1 MSQADGS
8 ESDRE
13 HSPARDRSADT
24 IVSRLTDAR
33 LGDPPRGAV
42 GRMRMFIWLVFI
54 AIPLADAVSSHDD
67 GPSKALTVLATIAFV
82 AVFVSTAVKRDKPLP
97 DRQALRSAGTLLAI
111 SVALTAL
118 DRQGWGTL
126 FIFTVVAIAMCVRA
140 PFSFYGV
147 LLCTAL
153 CVGSLL
159 AADAAAGAIFGFAS
173 STLGVG
179 MLMLVVADLRTRNR
193 ELHTAR
199 AELARLAVADERA
212 RFARDLH
219 DLLGHSLSVIALK
232 AELAGRL
239 LRERPS
245 EAAGHVTEIEQV
257 ARGALTEVREAVSGY
272 RQPTLDDEIAGAKMA
287 LSAAGIEA
295 EIERPAVTFDPAI
308 EAVLAWTVREGATN
322 VIRHSGAGHCSVKV
336 MAGLGEAG
344 VEVLDDGPG
353 CEDAVANGRDG
364 HGLEGLRE
372 RVARLH
378 GQIEAG
384 AGTAGGYRLAVRVP
398 VPAP

>member
-1 MSQADGS
+1 
-8 ESDRE
+8 
-13 HSPARDRSADT
+13 
-24 IVSRLTDAR
+24 
-33 LGDPPRGAV
+33 
-42 GRMRMFIWLVFI
+42 
-54 AIPLADAVSSHDD
+54 
-67 GPSKALTVLATIAFV
+67 
-82 AVFVSTAVKRDKPLP
+82 VFVSIAVVREKPLP
-97 DRQALRSAGTLLAI
+97 DRQALRSVGALLVI
-111 SVALTAL
+111 SVALAAL

-126 FIFTVVAIAMCVRA
+126 FIFTVVAIAMCVRP

-153 CVGSLL
+153 CVGSLVVVG
-159 AADAAAGAIFGFAS
+159 AAAGAIIGFATP
-173 STLGVG
+173 TLGIG

-193 ELHTAR
+193 ELHEAR
-199 AELARLAVADERA
+199 TELARLAVADERT

-239 LRERPS
+239 LREQPS
-245 EAAGHVTEIEQV
+245 EAAGHVAEIEQV
-257 ARGALTEVREAVSGY
+257 ARGALSEVREAVSGY

-295 EIERPAVTFDPAI
+295 RIERPAVTLDPAI

-336 MAGLGEAG
+336 TAGLGEAG
-344 VEVLDDGPG
+344 VEVVDDGQG
-353 CEDAVANGRDG
+353 RDDAGANGHGG

-372 RVARLH
+372 RVARMH

-384 AGTAGGYRLAVRVP
+384 AGAAGGYRLAVRVP
-398 VPAP
+398 VAAP

>member
-1 MSQADGS
+1 VSQTAGS

-33 LGDPPRGAV
+33 LGDPPRTAV

-54 AIPLADAVSSHDD
+54 AIPLVDAVSSHNN
-67 GPSKALTVLATIAFV
+67 GAAKAVTVVATIAFV
-82 AVFVSTAVKRDKPLP
+82 AVFVSTAVRRDKPLP
-97 DRQALRSAGTLLAI
+97 DREAFRSVGVLLAI
-111 SVALTAL
+111 SVGLTVF

-126 FIFTVVAIAMCVRA
+126 FIFTVVAVAMCVRS

-159 AADAAAGAIFGFAS
+159 AADASAGAMFGFATP
-173 STLGVG
+173 TLGIG

-193 ELHTAR
+193 ELHAAR

-239 LRERPS
+239 MHEQPA
-245 EAAGHVTEIEQV
+245 EAARHVSEIEQV

-295 EIERPAVTFDPAI
+295 EIERPAVAFDPAI

-353 CEDAVANGRDG
+353 CEDAVANGHDG

-384 AGTAGGYRLAVRVP
+384 TGAAGGYRLAVRVP

>member
-384 AGTAGGYRLAVRVP
+384 ASTAGGYRLAVRVP

>member
-1 MSQADGS
+1 VS
-8 ESDRE
+8 EAAGTETDRE
-13 HSPARDRSADT
+13 LSQARDRAADP

-33 LGDPPRGAV
+33 LGDPPRTAV

-54 AIPLADAVSSHDD
+54 AIPLVDAVTSHNN
-67 GPSKALTVLATIAFV
+67 GAAKAVTVIASIAFV
-82 AVFVSTAVKRDKPLP
+82 AVFVSIAVVREKPLP
-97 DRQALRSAGTLLAI
+97 DRQAVRSVGALLLI

-126 FIFTVVAIAMCVRA
+126 FIFTVVAIAMCVRS

-153 CVGSLL
+153 CAGSLL
-159 AADAAAGAIFGFAS
+159 VGGAAAGAIIGFATP
-173 STLGVG
+173 TLGVG

-193 ELHTAR
+193 ELHEAR
-199 AELARLAVADERA
+199 TELARLAVADERT

-239 LRERPS
+239 LREQPS
-245 EAAGHVTEIEQV
+245 EAAGHVAEIEQV

-287 LSAAGIEA
+287 LTAAGIEA
-295 EIERPAVTFDPAI
+295 RIERPAVTLDPAI

-322 VIRHSGAGHCSVKV
+322 VIRHSGAGRCSVKV
-336 MAGLGEAG
+336 TAGLGEAG
-344 VEVLDDGPG
+344 VEVVDDGRG
-353 CEDAVANGRDG
+353 RDDAAANGHNG

-372 RVARLH
+372 RVDRLH

-384 AGTAGGYRLAVRVP
+384 AGAAGGYRLAVRVP

>member
-1 MSQADGS
+1 VSQAAGS

-33 LGDPPRGAV
+33 LGDPPRTAV

-54 AIPLADAVSSHDD
+54 AIPLVDAVSSHNN
-67 GPSKALTVLATIAFV
+67 GTAKAVTVVATIAFV
-82 AVFVSTAVKRDKPLP
+82 AVFVSTAVRRDKPLP
-97 DRQALRSAGTLLAI
+97 DREAFRSVGVLLAI
-111 SVALTAL
+111 SVGLTVF

-126 FIFTVVAIAMCVRA
+126 FIFTVVAVAMCVRS

-159 AADAAAGAIFGFAS
+159 AADPSAGAIFGFATP
-173 STLGVG
+173 TLGIG

-193 ELHTAR
+193 ELHAAR

-239 LRERPS
+239 MREQPA
-245 EAAGHVTEIEQV
+245 EAAGHVSEIEQV

-353 CEDAVANGRDG
+353 CEDVIANGHDG

-384 AGTAGGYRLAVRVP
+384 TGAAGGYRLAVRVP

>member
-1 MSQADGS
+1 VSQAAGS

-33 LGDPPRGAV
+33 LGDPPRTAV

-54 AIPLADAVSSHDD
+54 AIPLVDAVSSHNN
-67 GPSKALTVLATIAFV
+67 GTAKAVTVVATIAFV
-82 AVFVSTAVKRDKPLP
+82 AVFVSTAVRRDKPLP
-97 DRQALRSAGTLLAI
+97 DREGFRSVGVLLAI
-111 SVALTAL
+111 SVGLTVF

-126 FIFTVVAIAMCVRA
+126 FIFTVVAVAMCVRS

-159 AADAAAGAIFGFAS
+159 AADASAGAIFGFATP
-173 STLGVG
+173 TLGIG

-193 ELHTAR
+193 ELHAAR

-239 LRERPS
+239 MREQPA
-245 EAAGHVTEIEQV
+245 EAAGHVSEIEQV

-353 CEDAVANGRDG
+353 CEDVIANGHDG

-384 AGTAGGYRLAVRVP
+384 TGAAGGYRLAVRVP

>member
-1 MSQADGS
+1 VSEAAGS

-13 HSPARDRSADT
+13 RSPARDRSADT

-33 LGDPPRGAV
+33 LGDPPRTAV

-54 AIPLADAVSSHDD
+54 AIPLVDAVSSHDN
-67 GPSKALTVLATIAFV
+67 GTAKAVTVVATLAFV
-82 AVFVSTAVKRDKPLP
+82 AVFVSTAVRLDKPLP
-97 DRQALRSAGTLLAI
+97 DREAFRSVGALLAI
-111 SVALTAL
+111 SVGLTVF

-126 FIFTVVAIAMCVRA
+126 FIFTVVAVAMCVRS

-147 LLCTAL
+147 LLCTAM
-153 CVGSLL
+153 CAGSLL
-159 AADAAAGAIFGFAS
+159 AADASAGAIFGFATP
-173 STLGVG
+173 TLGIG

-193 ELHTAR
+193 ELHAAR

-239 LRERPS
+239 MREQPA
-245 EAAGHVTEIEQV
+245 EAAGHVSEIEHV

-287 LSAAGIEA
+287 LSAAGIAA
-295 EIERPAVTFDPAI
+295 EVERPAVTFDPAI

-322 VIRHSGAGHCSVKV
+322 VIRHSGAGRCSVKV
-336 MAGLGEAG
+336 TAKLGEAG

-353 CEDAVANGRDG
+353 CEDAAANGHDG

-384 AGTAGGYRLAVRVP
+384 TGAAGGYRLAVRVP

>member
-1 MSQADGS
+1 VSQAAGS

-33 LGDPPRGAV
+33 LGDPPRTAV

-54 AIPLADAVSSHDD
+54 AIPLVDAVSSHNN
-67 GPSKALTVLATIAFV
+67 GTAKAVTIVATIAFV
-82 AVFVSTAVKRDKPLP
+82 AVFVSTAVRRDKPLA
-97 DRQALRSAGTLLAI
+97 DREAFRSVGVLLAI
-111 SVALTAL
+111 SVGLTVF

-126 FIFTVVAIAMCVRA
+126 FIFTVVAVAMCVRS

-153 CVGSLL
+153 CVGSLF
-159 AADAAAGAIFGFAS
+159 AADASAGAIFGFATP
-173 STLGVG
+173 TLGIG

-193 ELHTAR
+193 ELHAAR

-239 LRERPS
+239 MREQPA
-245 EAAGHVTEIEQV
+245 EAAGHVSEIEQV

-336 MAGLGEAG
+336 LAGLGEVG

-353 CEDAVANGRDG
+353 CEDAVANGHDG

-384 AGTAGGYRLAVRVP
+384 TGAAGGYRLAVRVP

>member
-1 MSQADGS
+1 VSQAAGS

-13 HSPARDRSADT
+13 RSAARDRSADT

-33 LGDPPRGAV
+33 LGDPPRTVV

-54 AIPLADAVSSHDD
+54 AIPLVDAVSSHN
-67 GPSKALTVLATIAFV
+67 GGVAKAVTVAATVAFV
-82 AVFVSTAVKRDKPLP
+82 AVFVAAAVRQDKPLP
-97 DRQALRSAGTLLAI
+97 DGQALRSVGTLLVI

-126 FIFTVVAIAMCVRA
+126 FIFTVVAIAMCVRS
-140 PFSFYGV
+140 PFNFYGV

-159 AADAAAGAIFGFAS
+159 AIDAALGAIFGFAS

-179 MLMLVVADLRTRNR
+179 TLMLVVADLRTRNR
-193 ELHTAR
+193 ELHAAR

-239 LRERPS
+239 MREKPA
-245 EAAGHVTEIEQV
+245 EAAGHVSEIEQV

-295 EIERPAVTFDPAI
+295 RIERPAVTFDPAI

-336 MAGLGEAG
+336 TAGLGEAG
-344 VEVLDDGPG
+344 VEVVDDGPG
-353 CEDAVANGRDG
+353 CEDAIANGHDG

-372 RVARLH
+372 RVARLQ

-384 AGTAGGYRLAVRVP
+384 VAATGGYRLAVRVP

>member
-1 MSQADGS
+1 MSQSAGT

-13 HSPARDRSADT
+13 RPPARDRAADT

-33 LGDPPRGAV
+33 LGDPPRTVV
-42 GRMRMFIWLVFI
+42 GRMRMFIWLMFI
-54 AIPLADAVSSHDD
+54 AIPLVDAVNSHNN
-67 GPSKALTVLATIAFV
+67 GVAKAVTIVAAIAFV
-82 AVFVSTAVKRDKPLP
+82 AVFVAAAVRRDKPLP
-97 DRQALRSAGTLLAI
+97 DADTLRSVGTLLVI

-126 FIFTVVAIAMCVRA
+126 FIFTVVAIAMCFRS
-140 PFSFYGV
+140 PLNFYGV

-153 CVGSLL
+153 CVGSLV
-159 AADAAAGAIFGFAS
+159 AIDASAGAIFGFATP
-173 STLGVG
+173 TLGIG
-179 MLMLVVADLRTRNR
+179 TLMLVVADLRARNL
-193 ELHTAR
+193 ELHAAR

-239 LRERPS
+239 LREEPA
-245 EAAGHVTEIEQV
+245 EAAGHVSEIEQV

-287 LSAAGIEA
+287 LSAAGIQA
-295 EIERPAVTFDPAI
+295 RVERPAVNFDPAI

-322 VIRHSGAGHCSVKV
+322 VIRHSGAGRCSVKV
-336 MAGLGEAG
+336 TAGLGEAG
-344 VEVLDDGPG
+344 VEVVDDGPG
-353 CEDAVANGRDG
+353 CADIAANGHNG

-384 AGTAGGYRLAVRVP
+384 TDAAGGYRLAVRVP

>member
-1 MSQADGS
+1 
-8 ESDRE
+8 
-13 HSPARDRSADT
+13 
-24 IVSRLTDAR
+24 
-33 LGDPPRGAV
+33 
-42 GRMRMFIWLVFI
+42 MRMFIWLVFI
-54 AIPLADAVSSHDD
+54 AIPLVDAVSSHDN
-67 GPSKALTVLATIAFV
+67 GTAKAVTVVATLAFV
-82 AVFVSTAVKRDKPLP
+82 AVFVSTAVRLDKPLP
-97 DRQALRSAGTLLAI
+97 DREAFRSVGALLAI
-111 SVALTAL
+111 SVGLTVF

-126 FIFTVVAIAMCVRA
+126 FIFTVVAVAMCVRS

-147 LLCTAL
+147 LLCTAM
-153 CVGSLL
+153 CAGSLL
-159 AADAAAGAIFGFAS
+159 AADASAGAIFGFATP
-173 STLGVG
+173 TLGIG

-193 ELHTAR
+193 ELHAAR

-239 LRERPS
+239 MREQPA
-245 EAAGHVTEIEQV
+245 EAAGHVSEIEHV

-287 LSAAGIEA
+287 LSAAGIAA
-295 EIERPAVTFDPAI
+295 EVERPAVTFDPAI

-322 VIRHSGAGHCSVKV
+322 VIRHSGAGRCSVKV
-336 MAGLGEAG
+336 TAKLGEAG

-353 CEDAVANGRDG
+353 CEDAAANGHDG

-384 AGTAGGYRLAVRVP
+384 TGAAGGYRLAVRVP

>member
-1 MSQADGS
+1 
-8 ESDRE
+8 
-13 HSPARDRSADT
+13 
-24 IVSRLTDAR
+24 
-33 LGDPPRGAV
+33 
-42 GRMRMFIWLVFI
+42 MRMFIWLVFI
-54 AIPLADAVSSHDD
+54 AIPLVDAVSSHDN
-67 GPSKALTVLATIAFV
+67 GTAKAVTVVATLAFV
-82 AVFVSTAVKRDKPLP
+82 AVFVSTAVRLDKPLP
-97 DRQALRSAGTLLAI
+97 DREAFRSVGALLAI
-111 SVALTAL
+111 SVGLTVF

-126 FIFTVVAIAMCVRA
+126 FIFTVVAVAMCVRS

-147 LLCTAL
+147 LLCTAM
-153 CVGSLL
+153 CAGSLL
-159 AADAAAGAIFGFAS
+159 AADASAGAIFGFATP
-173 STLGVG
+173 TLGIG

-193 ELHTAR
+193 ELHAAR

-239 LRERPS
+239 MREQPA
-245 EAAGHVTEIEQV
+245 EAAGHVSEIEHV

-295 EIERPAVTFDPAI
+295 EIERPAVAFDPAI

-322 VIRHSGAGHCSVKV
+322 VIRHSGAGRCSVKV

-353 CEDAVANGRDG
+353 CEDVVANGHDG

-384 AGTAGGYRLAVRVP
+384 TAAAGGYRLAVRVP

>member
-1 MSQADGS
+1 
-8 ESDRE
+8 
-13 HSPARDRSADT
+13 
-24 IVSRLTDAR
+24 
-33 LGDPPRGAV
+33 
-42 GRMRMFIWLVFI
+42 MFIWLVFI
-54 AIPLADAVSSHDD
+54 AIPLVDAISSHDT
-67 GPSKALTVLATIAFV
+67 GTAKVLVIAGAAAFV
-82 AVFVSTAVKRDKPLP
+82 AIFANAAVAPEKPLP
-97 DRQALRSAGTLLAI
+97 DRQGLSAVGGLLLIA
-111 SVALTAL
+111 VLLTAL
-118 DRQGWGTL
+118 DRSGWATL
-126 FIFTVVAIAMCVRA
+126 FIFTAVAIASVVRS

-153 CVGSLL
+153 CACSVLAVG
-159 AADAAAGAIFGFAS
+159 GQVGEAIAYS
-173 STLGVG
+173 TPTLGIG

-193 ELHTAR
+193 ELHEAR
-199 AELARLAVADERA
+199 AELAQLAVADERA

-239 LRERPS
+239 LREQPA
-245 EAAGHVTEIEQV
+245 EAAGHVSEIEQV

-353 CEDAVANGRDG
+353 CEDVIANGHDG

-384 AGTAGGYRLAVRVP
+384 TGAAGGYRLAVRVP

>member
-1 MSQADGS
+1 MSQAAGS

>member
-1 MSQADGS
+1 
-8 ESDRE
+8 
-13 HSPARDRSADT
+13 
-24 IVSRLTDAR
+24 
-33 LGDPPRGAV
+33 
-42 GRMRMFIWLVFI
+42 MRMFIWLVFI
-54 AIPLADAVSSHDD
+54 AIPLVDAVSSKNN
-67 GPSKALTVLATIAFV
+67 GGAKALTIIAVLAFV
-82 AVFVSTAVKRDKPLP
+82 AVFVSLAVKRGKPLP
-97 DRQALRSAGTLLAI
+97 DRQALRSVGALLAI
-111 SVALTAL
+111 SVGLTVL

-126 FIFTVVAIAMCVRA
+126 FIFTVVAIAMCVRP

-159 AADAAAGAIFGFAS
+159 AADAAAGAIFGFATP
-173 STLGVG
+173 TLGIG
-179 MLMLVVADLRTRNR
+179 TLMLVVADLRARN
-193 ELHTAR
+193 EDLYDAR

-239 LRERPS
+239 LREQPS
-245 EAAGHVTEIEQV
+245 EAAGHVSEIEQV
-257 ARGALTEVREAVSGY
+257 ARGALSEVREAVSGY

-287 LSAAGIEA
+287 LSAAGIA
-295 EIERPAVTFDPAI
+295 AKIERPAVTLDPAI

-336 MAGLGEAG
+336 TAGLGEAG
-344 VEVLDDGPG
+344 VEVVDDGPG
-353 CEDAVANGRDG
+353 CVDGAANGHDG

-384 AGTAGGYRLAVRVP
+384 AGAAGGYRLAVRVP

>member
-1 MSQADGS
+1 VTDTAGTSG
-8 ESDRE
+8 DRE
-13 HSPARDRSADT
+13 LSQARDRSDDT

-33 LGDPPRGAV
+33 LGDPPRTAV

-54 AIPLADAVSSHDD
+54 AIPLVDAISSDAS
-67 GPSKALTVLATIAFV
+67 GVAKALTVVASIAFV
-82 AVFVSTAVKRDKPLP
+82 ALFVSIAVVREKPLP
-97 DRQALRSAGTLLAI
+97 DGQALRSVGALLVI
-111 SVALTAL
+111 SVALTVL
-118 DRQGWGTL
+118 VRQGWATL
-126 FIFTVVAIAMCVRA
+126 FIFTVVAIAMCVRS

-159 AADAAAGAIFGFAS
+159 VAGAAAGAIFGFATP
-173 STLGVG
+173 TLGIG

-193 ELHTAR
+193 ELHEAR

-239 LRERPS
+239 LREQPA
-245 EAAGHVTEIEQV
+245 EAAGHVAEIEQV

-287 LSAAGIEA
+287 LTAAGIEA
-295 EIERPAVTFDPAI
+295 RIERPAVTLDPAI

-336 MAGLGEAG
+336 TAALGEAG
-344 VEVLDDGPG
+344 VEVVDDGQG
-353 CEDAVANGRDG
+353 RDDAAANGHDG

-384 AGTAGGYRLAVRVP
+384 AGAAGGYRLAVRVP

>member
-1 MSQADGS
+1 
-8 ESDRE
+8 
-13 HSPARDRSADT
+13 
-24 IVSRLTDAR
+24 
-33 LGDPPRGAV
+33 
-42 GRMRMFIWLVFI
+42 
-54 AIPLADAVSSHDD
+54 
-67 GPSKALTVLATIAFV
+67 
-82 AVFVSTAVKRDKPLP
+82 
-97 DRQALRSAGTLLAI
+97 
-111 SVALTAL
+111 
-118 DRQGWGTL
+118 
-126 FIFTVVAIAMCVRA
+126 
-140 PFSFYGV
+140 
-147 LLCTAL
+147 
-153 CVGSLL
+153 VGSLF
-159 AADAAAGAIFGFAS
+159 AADASAGAIFGFATP
-173 STLGVG
+173 TLGIG

-193 ELHTAR
+193 ELHAAR

-239 LRERPS
+239 MREQPA
-245 EAAGHVTEIEQV
+245 EAAGHVSEIEQV

-336 MAGLGEAG
+336 LAGLGEVG

-353 CEDAVANGRDG
+353 CEDAVANGHDG

-378 GQIEAG
+378 GQVEAG
-384 AGTAGGYRLAVRVP
+384 TGAAGGYRLAVRVP